1 MTQVYLNGHFINQ
14 QDAMVSVMDR
24 GFMFAD
30 GAYEVIPAFY
40 RVPFRVE
47 QHLARL
53 DFSLSSIRIEN
64 PLKHEEWLRVF
75 AKLLAQNSSEHQ
87 SIYLQVTRGV
97 APDRNHLWPKG
108 LEPTVF
114 VMTSPLQMKLDEDF
128 SHVQGMTAITTEDL
142 RWKRCDI
149 KAIALLPNVLHRQR
163 AEEAGAD
170 EAILINEQGQVTEG
184 SSSNVFIVK
193 GNEIATP
200 PKDMPILGGITRDLI
215 IELLQSDAKSNYTLS
230 ERMVSQDELHEA
242 DEVWITSSTKE
253 ICPITLLDN
262 QPVGKGKIGAVWYDI
277 AGRYQRYKLQLAT
290 EHRENLPT

>member
-1 MTQVYLNGHFINQ
+1 MTQVYLNGRFINQ

-40 RVPFRVE
+40 RVPFRID

-64 PLKHEEWLRVF
+64 PLTHEQWRGVF
-75 AKLLAQNSSEHQ
+75 DQLLAENAGEHQ

-97 APDRNHLWPKG
+97 AADRNHLWPKG
-108 LEPTVF
+108 LVPTVL
-114 VMTSPLQMKLDEDF
+114 VMTSPLKMRLDESLSDI
-128 SHVQGMTAITTEDL
+128 QGITAMTTEDL

-170 EAILINEQGQVTEG
+170 EAILINEQDQVTEG

-200 PKDMPILGGITRDLI
+200 PKTMPILGGITRDLV
-215 IELLQSDAKSNYTLS
+215 IELLQADTQYKLS
-230 ERMVSQDELHEA
+230 ERMVLQSELRNA

-253 ICPITLLDN
+253 ICPVTMLDS
-262 QPVGKGKIGAVWYDI
+262 QPVGNGNVGPVWHDI
-277 AGRYQRYKLQLAT
+277 AARYQQYKLQLAADY
-290 EHRENLPT
+290 RKNPPI

>member
-40 RVPFRVE
+40 QVPFRVR

-75 AKLLAQNSSEHQ
+75 DQLLAQNSGEHQ

-108 LEPTVF
+108 LEPTVL
-114 VMTSPLQMKLDEDF
+114 VMTTPLQMKLDEDF

-200 PKDMPILGGITRDLI
+200 PKGMPILGGITRDLV
-215 IELLQSDAKSNYTLS
+215 IELLQFDVNYQLS
-230 ERMVSQDELHEA
+230 ERMVSQDELHKA

-253 ICPITLLDN
+253 ICPVTILDK
-262 QPVGKGKIGAVWYDI
+262 QPVGDGKVGPVWYET
-277 AGRYQRYKLQLAT
+277 ASRYQRYKQQLAT
-290 EHRENLPT
+290 EYRENPPT